1 MAVNADLGSAS
12 PSAPPDEAVPP
23 PPDKNKVFLRLFLQ
37 NERRLYAYIFALLPN
52 RADADDVLQ
61 ETSMTMWDRFDAD
74 APPTEFVAWGKRIA
88 YHKVLDFYKKSQ
100 RAQARLSLIFLK
112 RIAETAAGQADEL
125 QLDARRDALTECV
138 EKLPARDRELLTHRF
153 ADGATTQSASQQ
165 LGRSVDA
172 VYKALAK
179 LREALFQCVQ
189 NTLTREGHA

>member
-1 MAVNADLGSAS
+1 MAVNADLKSAS
-12 PSAPPDEAVPP
+12 PSAPPNEAPAP
-23 PPDKNKVFLRLFLQ
+23 LPDKNKLFLRLFLQ

-61 ETSMTMWDRFDAD
+61 ETSMTMWDRFEAD
-74 APPTEFVAWGKRIA
+74 APPTEFAAWGKRIA

-112 RIAETAAGQADEL
+112 RIAETATGQADEL

-138 EKLPARDRELLTHRF
+138 EKLPDRDRELLTHRF

-165 LGRSVDA
+165 TGRSVDA